1 MRNSSTTRLNNLLVS
16 CTIMD
21 PKLQHGWYESKSW
34 KQGVIKNTWY
44 NCDFEEDQ
52 WEGQRTYQRRFH
64 LIYTNVRPTIREI
77 PSCKLSYIPYV
88 LMNSPLASQSRDSCS
103 PRNHPKNVNRFLWMD
118 LCGSWSQSV
127 SQFISYSSR
136 DHSVPENFLLLIP
149 EDNDCLR
156 RSRNGGGHRTRID
169 SYGVFQDGRRT

>member
-88 LMNSPLASQSRDSCS
+88 LMNSPLASQSRDSSS
-103 PRNHPKNVNRFLWMD
+103 PRNHPKNVNRFPWMD
-118 LCGSWSQSV
+118 PCG
-127 SQFISYSSR
+127 FM
-136 DHSVPENFLLLIP
+136 VPKRLTIHFLLFKRSQCTRKLP
-149 EDNDCLR
+149 AVDTR
-156 RSRNGGGHRTRID
+156 R
-169 SYGVFQDGRRT
+169 Q